1 MAPKCIA
8 STDSNAAIQLEDNA
22 IGLAGIADGRLS
34 NSAADEPLYQNVPSF
49 VAAEPLYQNMSSDV
63 ANAVAEPLYQ
73 NLPSDVAH
81 AAAEPLYQN
90 LPSDVAHAAAEP
102 LYQNLPS
109 AVEGDA
115 TDAAPAGGAVGD
127 AGGLEEVT
135 ATAATAS
142 ADNRDIFCEPFNAI
156 QAREINRILSESFAG
171 FIDQIIS
178 KVQNMINT
186 ELQTS
191 FDPVCVD
198 LKNRMESLR
207 SEIVYKHV
215 PVQIG
220 MRKYCFKHSVHASS
234 LDNNLMHPAQLHV
247 EDGPNNLM
255 QIDQLH
261 VGNSSELVRYLEKL
275 VEDEVY
281 ASKLS
286 DSNLMHSDQIDTG
299 ETFQDCIDYDNF

>member
-90 LPSDVAHAAAEP
+90 LPS
-102 LYQNLPS
+102 

-156 QAREINRILSESFAG
+156 QAREINRIF
-171 FIDQIIS
+171 F
-178 KVQNMINT
+178 QN
-186 ELQTS
+186 LLL
-191 FDPVCVD
+191 D
-198 LKNRMESLR
+198 LLTRLIAR
-207 SEIVYKHV
+207 
-215 PVQIG
+215 
-220 MRKYCFKHSVHASS
+220 FK
-234 LDNNLMHPAQLHV
+234 
-247 EDGPNNLM
+247 
-255 QIDQLH
+255 I
-261 VGNSSELVRYLEKL
+261 
-275 VEDEVY
+275 
-281 ASKLS
+281 
-286 DSNLMHSDQIDTG
+286 
-299 ETFQDCIDYDNF
+299 